1 MESAKWFSDV
11 QREELQDE
19 VDDPDIPQL
28 GSQSQ
33 SNSISV
39 SRLGVWA
46 SVLLVVLAPTAAYGA
61 PVAST
66 GISSIVRREDA
77 HVGDHA
83 GHNAGHS
90 AGHNGGNE
98 PQGASFWFNMAV
110 SALLVVL
117 GGIFAGLTLGLMGQ
131 DQINLQVIESTGSP
145 AEQAQAKRV
154 LSLLRR
160 GKHWV
165 LVTLLL
171 ANVVVNETLP
181 IVLDRSIGGG
191 WPAVVTSTAAIVIF
205 GEIIPQ
211 SICVRYGLIVGAQMA
226 PLVLVVMYLL
236 YPIAYPVAM
245 LLDKLLGEHHGTIYK
260 RAGLKTLVTLHHNLG
275 VGPERLNEDEVTII
289 SAVLDLKD
297 KSVGQIMTPIEDVFT
312 LPSDGVLDI
321 QAIEKIFD
329 TGFNRVPIHTPN
341 DPSNFIG
348 MLLVRSLI
356 TYDPDDRMLVSQM
369 PLAALPRIPSY
380 TSVLNILNFFQDGKS
395 HMALVT
401 GGKGVVL
408 GVLTLEDVIEE
419 LIGEEIIDETDVFV
433 DVHNAIPRT
442 KPGPVLKRI
451 SSLLTGRSSPMSSAG
466 RPCSPGRSSPIPDM
480 VALNDQR
487 SPLKAT
493 FTTDTKEV

>member
-28 GSQSQ
+28 GYQSL
-33 SNSISV
+33 SNCISV
-39 SRLGVWA
+39 SRLGVPGGYGRWA
-46 SVLLVVLAPTAAYGA
+46 SIMLAVALAPTAASGA
-61 PVAST
+61 PV
-66 GISSIVRREDA
+66 GIASIVRR
-77 HVGDHA
+77 DHA
-83 GHNAGHS
+83 PATDNADDD
-90 AGHNGGNE
+90 

-145 AEQAQAKRV
+145 TEQAQAKRV

-312 LPSDGVLDI
+312 LPSDNVLDI

-380 TSVLNILNFFQDGKS
+380 TSVLNILNFFQEGKS

-401 GGKGVVL
+401 GAKGVVL

-419 LIGEEIIDETDVFV
+419 LIGEEIIDESDVFI

-442 KPGPVLKRI
+442 KPGPVLMRI
-451 SSLLTGRSSPMSSAG
+451 SSLLTGRSSPMSAG
-466 RPCSPGRSSPIPDM
+466 RCSPGRSSPAPDM
-480 VALNDQR
+480 IAMNDQ
-487 SPLKAT
+487 SPLKET
-493 FTTDTKEV
+493 FTADTKEV